1 MKKITALTLGFI
13 LLLGGCGKHTV
24 TEELKVNE
32 KSKAEEVLESM
43 TLSEKIYQMMF
54 VTPESIT
61 GVGQVIAA
69 GEKTKEALSKY
80 PVGGIIYF
88 ASNFKD
94 KEQTKTMIE
103 NTKSYSR
110 IPLFIGVDE
119 EGGIVSRLGSN
130 PAMGVTQFPSMAKIG
145 TSGDALQAY
154 EVGKT
159 LGIEL
164 AELGFN
170 VDFAPVCDVLVNKN
184 NTEIGNRSFGRDGSL
199 VAKMAGGVAKGLE
212 EAGVSS
218 VLKHFPGH
226 GSTSVNSHN
235 GRSESLRTKE
245 ELSGC
250 EFLPFKEGI
259 ENGCDF
265 VMISHMTLVN
275 ATKEKVPSSISK
287 EVITDMLINELG
299 FKGIVI
305 TDSFSMGAITKEYEE
320 EDAVI
325 KAIGAG
331 TDMILMPRDVKGTH
345 DAIKNAVIS
354 GEITEER
361 IEKSVKKIL
370 ELKYR

>member
-1 MKKITALTLGFI
+1 MKKILFI
-13 LLLGGCGKHTV
+13 ILAISFIFTGCKNEGKK
-24 TEELKVNE
+24 ELEVIQ
-32 KSKAEEVLESM
+32 KSMAEEVLEAM

-61 GVGQVIAA
+61 EVGQVIAA

-130 PAMGVTQFPSMAKIG
+130 PSMGVTHFPPMAEIG
-145 TSGDALQAY
+145 KTLDAARAY

-159 LGIEL
+159 LGEEL
-164 AELGFN
+164 SDLGFN
-170 VDFAPVCDVLVNKN
+170 VDFAPVADVLINKN
-184 NTEIGNRSFGRDGSL
+184 NTEIGSRSFGSDAL
-199 VAKMAGGVAKGLE
+199 VVSTMVKNVVSGLE
-212 EAGVSS
+212 EKGVSS
-218 VLKHFPGH
+218 TLKHFPGH

-235 GRSESLRTKE
+235 GRSESNRTKE
-245 ELSGC
+245 ELLAC
-250 EFLPFKEGI
+250 EFLPFIEGI
-259 ENGCDF
+259 KAGCDF

-275 ATKEKVPSSISK
+275 ATEEKVPSSISK
-287 EVITDMLINELG
+287 EVITHMLKDELG

-305 TDSFSMGAITKEYEE
+305 TDSFSMGAITKEYSENE
-320 EDAVI
+320 AVI
-325 KAIGAG
+325 KAIKAG
-331 TDMILMPRDVKGTH
+331 TDMILMPKDVKGTH
-345 DAIKNAVIS
+345 DAIENAVIS

-361 IEKSVKKIL
+361 IDESVKKIL
-370 ELKYR
+370 EIKYR

>member
-1 MKKITALTLGFI
+1 MKKILFI
-13 LLLGGCGKHTV
+13 ILAISFIFTGCKN
-24 TEELKVNE
+24 EEKKELEVIQ
-32 KSKAEEVLESM
+32 KSRAEEVLEAM

-61 GVGQVIAA
+61 GVGQVISA
-69 GEKTKEALSKY
+69 GETTKEALSKY

-88 ASNFKD
+88 APNFETR
-94 KEQTKTMIE
+94 EQTKEMIE
-103 NTKSYSR
+103 NTKSYSK

-130 PAMGVTQFPSMAKIG
+130 PAMGVTHFPSMAEIG
-145 TSGDALQAY
+145 KTGDEAKAY
-154 EVGKT
+154 QVGKT
-159 LGIEL
+159 LGEEL
-164 AELGFN
+164 SSLGFN
-170 VDFAPVCDVLVNKN
+170 LDFAPVTDVLINKN
-184 NTEIGNRSFGRDGSL
+184 NTEIGSRSFGSDAAL
-199 VAKMAGGVAKGLE
+199 VSTMVKNVVLGLE
-212 EAGVSS
+212 EKGVYS

-235 GRSESLRTKE
+235 GRAESLRTKE
-245 ELSGC
+245 ELSES
-250 EFLPFKEGI
+250 EFLPFIEGI
-259 ENGCDF
+259 KAGCSF
-265 VMISHMTLVN
+265 VMVSHMTLVN
-275 ATKEKVPSSISK
+275 ATEEKVPSSMSK
-287 EVITDMLINELG
+287 EVITDMLKGHLG

-305 TDSFSMGAITKEYEE
+305 TDSFSMGAITKEYKE

-331 TDMILMPRDVKGTH
+331 TDMILMPKDVKGTH

-361 IEKSVKKIL
+361 IDESVKKIL